1 MKNDDKAPQNTTRPC
16 IDRPILVEG
25 KYDKITLTSLFD
37 ATVLVTGGFSVFNNK
52 EKQALLRRVA
62 SERGLLV
69 LTDSDGGGKQIR
81 SFLSGI
87 LPREKITMLYIPKIE
102 GKEKRKSAPSKGG
115 LLGVEGM
122 SREVLFKILSPYFTD
137 AEHAPSDGK
146 RITKVDLFCDGL
158 SGSDNSAERRA
169 ILARFLS
176 LPDDM
181 SANALL
187 EALNLL
193 FSYEEYQSAIHSLF
207 PK

>member
-1 MKNDDKAPQNTTRPC
+1 MKNDDNSPKTVTKPR

-62 SERGLLV
+62 GEHGLLV

-87 LPREKITMLYIPKIE
+87 LPRERITMLYVPKVE
-102 GKEKRKSAPSKGG
+102 GKERRKRAPSKSG

-122 SREVLFKILSPYFTD
+122 RPEVLFKIFSPYFTD
-137 AEHAPSDGK
+137 AEHAPDDGQ
-146 RITKVDLFCDGL
+146 RITKLDLFRDGL
-158 SGSDNSAERRA
+158 SGSDGSAERRS
-169 ILARFLS
+169 ILARSLS

-193 FSYEEYQSAIHSLF
+193 VTYEQYQSTVASLF
-207 PK
+207 SK

>member
-1 MKNDDKAPQNTTRPC
+1 MKNDDKTPQNTTRPR

-122 SREVLFKILSPYFTD
+122 SREVLFKILAPYFTD
-137 AEHAPSDGK
+137 AEHTPSDGK

-158 SGSDNSAERRA
+158 SGSDNSSERRA

-193 FSYEEYQSAIHSLF
+193 FTYEEYQNTVKALF
-207 PK
+207 SK